1 VINFNWNDI
10 LTNPLLASGRGA
22 YKHAYDV
29 SPANEDTPSGITKA
43 VTRRERPRNDAP
55 SPDALAFLISA
66 VAAKEAASPMKNQE
80 AAGQIR
86 SAADAAISQ
95 FVDDYCGT
103 PWPFPGPPPWVAE
116 LATQLTWTAN
126 NVQTGGLRTGLL
138 ELAGRIL
145 DRVALNPQPLP
156 PGAR

>member
-1 VINFNWNDI
+1 VAINFNWNDF
-10 LTNPLLASGRGA
+10 LTNPYLGSGRGA
-22 YKHAYDV
+22 YKIAYDLDAGD
-29 SPANEDTPSGITKA
+29 PPWGITKA
-43 VTRRERPRNDAP
+43 VTRREAPRNDAP

-66 VAAKEAASPMKNQE
+66 LAAKEAASAMKNQE
-80 AAGQIR
+80 AAGQMR
-86 SAADAAISQ
+86 TAADAAISQ

-103 PWPFPGPPPWVAE
+103 LWPFPGPPPWVAE